1 MKRKTTEQPL
11 KHELLLLTDA
21 FAEHTCASAF
31 MLNAL
36 VAVMSSDDAQPPEV
50 IEGARLYAARLQSR
64 TRELKQQLTHIHER
78 YRDEHKA
85 D

>member
-1 MKRKTTEQPL
+1 MKRKNDRPL

-36 VAVMSSDDAQPPEV
+36 VAVMSVDDAQQPEV
-50 IEGARLYAARLQSR
+50 VAGAKLCADMLQAR
-64 TRELKQQLTHIHER
+64 TRELKQQLTHAYER
-78 YRDEHKA
+78 YRAEHGKA